1 MMALAAAVDMAAQA
15 APGINR
21 FQSVVMSAGLAEQ
34 VPIGDDDFGALRKAG
49 LSDAHMA
56 EIGPNIARNISHI
69 E

>member
-1 MMALAAAVDMAAQA
+1 MALPADVHMAAHV

-21 FQSVVMSAGLAEQ
+21 FQSVVMSAGLAKQ
-34 VPIGDDDFGALRKAG
+34 VPMGDDYFGVLRKAG